1 MRVRRRV
8 SVESAGAASGE
19 PVETLS
25 PAAPP
30 ALRATSPCDGEEK
43 TLSPAAPPA
52 LRATSPCD
60 GEEKTLSPA
69 APPALRAT
77 SPCDGEE
84 NTLSPAAAPPSGA
97 IFRSAAEAVWALCVE
112 ARILA

>member
-1 MRVRRRV
+1 M
-8 SVESAGAASGE
+8 ESSAAASGE

-69 APPALRAT
+69 APP
-77 SPCDGEE
+77 SPGAISPFDGEE
-84 NTLSPAAAPPSGA
+84 
-97 IFRSAAEAVWALCVE
+97 IWALCVE
-112 ARILA
+112 ARILAEACLPSV